1 MVELEAQ
8 KQTIQG
14 DIAEAQNTLERLRE
28 GLSELSDIQ
37 EERSKAVDQAKKT
50 HARSAKVLD
59 QALKEIGLK
68 VVEIVLL
75 LDDSVFTPSYQNDEI
90 EKLALERSALYR
102 RCRLEDIR
110 LPLLKGNLKHVPM
123 EEVKSPVQ
131 VMCDVLTP

>member
-75 LDDSVFTPSYQNDEI
+75 LDDSVFTSYYQNDEI

-110 LPLLKGNLKHVPM
+110 LPLLKGNLKYVPM